1 MAITREDWGMS
12 DNKKVNLFTLTN
24 KNNMT
29 VKIIDYGGIITEI
42 IIPDKN
48 GKLIDI
54 ALGFDKLDNYLKAH
68 PYLGATIGRF
78 GNRIANGT
86 FSIDGKEYKLAC
98 NDGDNHLHGGE
109 KGFDKIVWDSEI
121 QGNTLKLSYFS
132 KDMEEGYPGNMNVE
146 VSFSLT
152 DDNELVIDYIA
163 DTDKKTILNLTN
175 HSYFNLNG
183 EGDSNDILKHSLKL
197 NCNQYTETD
206 SGSIPTGVISD
217 TLGTPLDFSSLTEL
231 GSRINSDFEQM
242 VFAGG
247 YDHNFIINGN
257 TDSLRLAAELQGD
270 ISGILMQV
278 LTTEPAIQIYT
289 GNYLDGSVTGKAGKA
304 YTKRSGICLETQH
317 YPDSPNHAAFPTTE
331 LEPGKQFKST
341 TIYKFSC

>member
-1 MAITREDWGMS
+1 MAITREDWGIS

-78 GNRIANGT
+78 GNRIANGR

>member
-1 MAITREDWGMS
+1 MAITREDWGIS

>member
-1 MAITREDWGMS
+1 MAITREDWGIS

-78 GNRIANGT
+78 GNRIANGR

-217 TLGTPLDFSSLTEL
+217 TLGSPLDFSSLTEL